1 MDKQKRQAKI
11 YFLSFLFGALHRQ
24 VGWISLQVK
33 RTNISDAKTQC
44 QCPFSQGQTHI
55 PFSALGYCLSAP
67 EGLFLGDG
75 PGLALLQSPF
85 PFFIYSVGLGR

>member
-44 QCPFSQGQTHI
+44 QCPSPRDKLTSPSQR
-55 PFSALGYCLSAP
+55 
-67 EGLFLGDG
+67 
-75 PGLALLQSPF
+75 LAIAYQLLRVCFWGMVRGWPSFNHRF
-85 PFFIYSVGLGR
+85 PFLYIL